1 MNARLVRHKRSDL
14 VERRREIVERMDPDE
29 ATVRARGDDGSLTPE
44 ERDLLV
50 ELEGIDFLLGD
61 GA

>member
-1 MNARLVRHKRSDL
+1 MNARLVRHERSDL
-14 VERRREIVERMDPDE
+14 VERRREIVERMEPDE
-29 ATVRARGDDGSLTPE
+29 ATVRSRGDNGSLTPE